1 MTMPSASGSGAS
13 RFSVSRSRFH
23 SLYLDSM
30 SLSYSMSAS
39 SERVLTANLLAILP
53 IAHLLAWLCSPRCL
67 NAGSSSMR
75 STLRPFASFPVSSAM
90 MFRSC

>member
-13 RFSVSRSRFH
+13 RFSASRSLFH
-23 SLYLDSM
+23 TLYSASM
-30 SLSYSMSAS
+30 ALSYSMSAS
-39 SERVLTANLLAILP
+39 SERVLGANLLDIRP

-67 NAGSSSMR
+67 KAGSSSMR
-75 STLRPFASFPVSSAM
+75 STLRPFASLPVSSAM